1 MNARLEE
8 LRSKFQENPRRYFA
22 PFANELRKA
31 GDTAQAISV
40 CRAHLAGQPGH
51 VSGHIV
57 LGQALYEAGEASE
70 ARDIFTAAL
79 ELDPENLIALRTL
92 GEIAQVNGE
101 FGAAR
106 QWYERLLDADPR
118 NNEVAQFLK
127 DLPPDAPSTPE
138 AASAVDVEEA
148 GEADRLPYNARPEAE
163 AAPPTYVP
171 TAPAPTFHTSF
182 TGSSAAISSEPD
194 EPAREESSAETAHN
208 APVDFAAPEPD
219 VEPVAASAEPAEAIE
234 MVDFDSFSRHSPEPE
249 PETEPVAYAPPDE
262 SFESQPDE
270 ELDDAYIVDFD
281 PASLEAAAEPMA
293 TAGTEPVG
301 EPEAASEPDAA
312 APATEPPR
320 AIFAEFGFD
329 GPADDQIGWMTTP
342 SASLSEPESAPET
355 WFDETATSEDAAPS
369 EAEAN
374 EPTSAELI
382 TPEPATDSWFDDVAG
397 AAVIETT
404 VVSNEE
410 FWLPPELSS
419 VPTSASPETETVPA
433 QDESPSAEL
442 APEITAHAAEPAAE
456 PTVAAAELH
465 NDYAE
470 NAAPEHLEAASEA
483 EEPALLESSDSPA
496 LTYWSEPV
504 EAAQDAPEEPAH
516 AEHAS
521 PASESYWTDPVAA
534 APSESSTME
543 QERAEEPATLDWS
556 EPAVAEAA
564 ATPVVESS
572 YPAPPALSYYSTP
585 MPEPEAEVTEPEL
598 EMVGDPAA
606 RYQADEAPA
615 AAPVAEYA
623 PSDEAPEAAISEAPE
638 HVNEPEEFARSASIT
653 EAMPPSEV
661 VMGLTPASV
670 AVVPPSAPAPFVT
683 ETLAELYM
691 QQGFRDEALSI
702 YRQLVERDPANPS
715 LRDRVAQL
723 ERGDLA
729 ATAGNVNEPPVEN
742 RASSQSVR
750 SFFSRLARR
759 SASTPTRST
768 ESDDASK
775 ANPDVPF
782 AAAASALANLFS
794 ASRPPASDEGAAST
808 LAGAFTDPAGRP
820 SRAAD
825 RELSLDHLFRD
836 VPPGGSAGGSVS
848 LDEFYATPDA
858 TQDSSTESGE
868 AAEPG
873 AGEPGST
880 DIRQFTAWL
889 EGLRKK

>member
-1 MNARLEE
+1 MMNARLEE

-40 CRAHLAGQPGH
+40 CRAHLVGQPGH

-57 LGQALYEAGEASE
+57 LGQALYEAGEAIE

-127 DLPPDAPSTPE
+127 DLPPDAPSAPE
-138 AASAVDVEEA
+138 AASAVDIDEA
-148 GEADRLPYNARPEAE
+148 EGADRLPFNARPEAE
-163 AAPPTYVP
+163 AAPPPYVP
-171 TAPAPTFHTSF
+171 AAPAPTFHTSF
-182 TGSSAAISSEPD
+182 TGSSAAISSEAD
-194 EPAREESSAETAHN
+194 EPAREESSEETAHS

-219 VEPVAASAEPAEAIE
+219 VEPVEASAPEPAEAIE

-249 PETEPVAYAPPDE
+249 PVAYAPPDE

-270 ELDDAYIVDFD
+270 EFDDAYIVDFD
-281 PASLEAAAEPMA
+281 PASLDAAREPMA
-293 TAGTEPVG
+293 TAETEPVG
-301 EPEAASEPDAA
+301 EPEAASEPDEA
-312 APATEPPR
+312 APASEPPR

-329 GPADDQIGWMTTP
+329 GPADDKIGWMTTP

-355 WFDETATSEDAAPS
+355 WFDETETSEDAAPV
-369 EAEAN
+369 EAEAD
-374 EPTSAELI
+374 EPTAEELI
-382 TPEPATDSWFDDVAG
+382 TPEPETDSWFDDVGG
-397 AAVIETT
+397 AVVIETT

-410 FWLPPELSS
+410 FWLPPELTS
-419 VPTSASPETETVPA
+419 VPAPASPETEAVATH
-433 QDESPSAEL
+433 DESTSAESE
-442 APEITAHAAEPAAE
+442 PDVTAHAAEPAAE
-456 PTVAAAELH
+456 PTMAAAELH

-470 NAAPEHLEAASEA
+470 PETPGHLDAVSEA
-483 EEPALLESSDSPA
+483 EEPASLESTDSPA

-516 AEHAS
+516 AEQAS
-521 PASESYWTDPVAA
+521 PSSESYWMDPVAA
-534 APSESSTME
+534 APSESGTME
-543 QERAEEPATLDWS
+543 QERAEEHATPAWS
-556 EPAVAEAA
+556 EPVVAEEAV
-564 ATPVVESS
+564 TPVAESS

-585 MPEPEAEVTEPEL
+585 MPEPEAEATEPEL
-598 EMVGDPAA
+598 EMVGDPTAQ
-606 RYQADEAPA
+606 YQADETPA
-615 AAPVAEYA
+615 AAPVAEY
-623 PSDEAPEAAISEAPE
+623 EAPEAAATSEVPE
-638 HVNEPEEFARSASIT
+638 EVNEPGEFARSASIA

-702 YRQLVERDPANPS
+702 YRQLVERDPANAS

-729 ATAGNVNEPPVEN
+729 ATAANVNEPPVEN

-768 ESDDASK
+768 ESDDASQ

-794 ASRPPASDEGAAST
+794 ASKPPASDEGAAST

-836 VPPGGSAGGSVS
+836 VPPGGSASGSVS
-848 LDEFYATPDA
+848 LDEFYATPNA
-858 TQDSSTESGE
+858 TQDSTTESGE

-873 AGEPGST
+873 AGEPGGT

>member
-40 CRAHLAGQPGH
+40 CRAHLIGQPGH

-57 LGQALYEAGEASE
+57 LGQALYEAGEAIE

-127 DLPPDAPSTPE
+127 DLPPEAPSAPE
-138 AASAVDVEEA
+138 AASAVDIEEA
-148 GEADRLPYNARPEAE
+148 EGADRLPYNARPEAE
-163 AAPPTYVP
+163 AAPPPYVP
-171 TAPAPTFHTSF
+171 PAPAPTFHTTF
-182 TGSSAAISSEPD
+182 TGSSAAISSEP
-194 EPAREESSAETAHN
+194 EPAREESSEETAHS

-219 VEPVAASAEPAEAIE
+219 VEPASAPEPAEAIE
-234 MVDFDSFSRHSPEPE
+234 MVDFDSFSRHSPEPA
-249 PETEPVAYAPPDE
+249 AYAPPDE
-262 SFESQPDE
+262 SFESQSDE
-270 ELDDAYIVDFD
+270 ERDDAYIVDFD
-281 PASLEAAAEPMA
+281 PASLEASAEPMA
-293 TAGTEPVG
+293 TAETEPPG
-301 EPEAASEPDAA
+301 EAGAASESDAA
-312 APATEPPR
+312 APASEPPR

-355 WFDETATSEDAAPS
+355 WFDETATSEEAAPA
-369 EAEAN
+369 EAEAT
-374 EPTSAELI
+374 EPTAAELI

-397 AAVIETT
+397 AVVIETT

-410 FWLPPELSS
+410 FWLPPALTS
-419 VPTSASPETETVPA
+419 VPTSASPEPETVSA
-433 QDESPSAEL
+433 QDESPSAEFG
-442 APEITAHAAEPAAE
+442 PEVTAQEPATE
-456 PTVAAAELH
+456 PTLAAAELH

-470 NAAPEHLEAASEA
+470 PETPAHLETVSEA
-483 EEPALLESSDSPA
+483 EEPASLENTDSPA

-516 AEHAS
+516 AEAS
-521 PASESYWTDPVAA
+521 PPTESYWMDPVAA
-534 APSESSTME
+534 APSESSSME
-543 QERAEEPATLDWS
+543 QERAEEHATPAWS
-556 EPAVAEAA
+556 EPVVAEEAVTPVAEA
-564 ATPVVESS
+564 S

-598 EMVGDPAA
+598 EMVGEPTAQ
-606 RYQADEAPA
+606 YQADEIPA
-615 AAPVAEYA
+615 AAPVAEYPA
-623 PSDEAPEAAISEAPE
+623 PDEAPEAAATSEAPE
-638 HVNEPEEFARSASIT
+638 EVDEAEEFARSASIA

-670 AVVPPSAPAPFVT
+670 AAVPPSAPAPFVT
-683 ETLAELYM
+683 ETLAELYL

-729 ATAGNVNEPPVEN
+729 ATAANVNEPPVEN

-750 SFFSRLARR
+750 SFFARLARR

-794 ASRPPASDEGAAST
+794 ASKPPASDEGAAST

-836 VPPGGSAGGSVS
+836 VPPGGSASGSVS
-848 LDEFYATPDA
+848 LDEFYATPNA
-858 TQDSSTESGE
+858 TQDSTTESGE

-873 AGEPGST
+873 AGEPGGT